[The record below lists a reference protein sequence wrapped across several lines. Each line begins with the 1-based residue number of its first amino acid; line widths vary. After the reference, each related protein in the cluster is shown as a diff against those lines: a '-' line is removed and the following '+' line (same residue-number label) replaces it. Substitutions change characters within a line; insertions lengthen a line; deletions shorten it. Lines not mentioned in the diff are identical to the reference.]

1 MKYQKLINLLG
12 NTPNQLFKF
21 RTKNCVE
28 INNNSLGTSN
38 SNSQIKYKTL
48 MLKSILSDYSDA
60 CILIKGSIKTAG
72 RGTDIA
78 TRKADEGNKGVI
90 FEHCVPFTDCKT
102 ETNNTQIGN
111 IKDLNIVMSV
121 YNIIECSDNYSIY
134 LCFRFSY
141 FFFPYM

>member
-60 CILIKGSIKTAG
+60 CIL
-72 RGTDIA
+72 
-78 TRKADEGNKGVI
+78 
-90 FEHCVPFTDCKT
+90 
-102 ETNNTQIGN
+102 
-111 IKDLNIVMSV
+111 
-121 YNIIECSDNYSIY
+121 
-134 LCFRFSY
+134 
-141 FFFPYM
+141 